1 MIYTIVKKR
10 DDGSVESVIS
20 FDSVRDF
27 SESWTATA
35 TSQTTEY
42 GFNLTDNINIESPE
56 FSLSGILSSYSIYN
70 NDSEIFWDGNGF
82 KTTEERIPLYHIN
95 FREQVLN
102 VFRQRSVVSLLE
114 SENNSFSPNYEQ
126 RYSEIREG
134 FNREISNCV
143 ILSLDISYL
152 DNSSSAFSIAMK
164 LRRIDVATVTTM
176 QLSENEMTPELR
188 MLTVN
193 STTTSTNTS
202 TSTDPNTEGVA
213 GKPTDPSKIKETSEK
228 DANAVSRSKEQALV
242 DAYKRPLEEQLKA
255 VEIARK
261 ATALDGKPRFVEKD
275 GDGWSTTTGG
285 IR

>member
-1 MIYTIVKKR
+1 MIYTIIKKR

-56 FSLSGILSSYSIYN
+56 FSLSGIISSYSLYN
-70 NDSEIFWDGNGF
+70 IGSEIVWDGVNF
-82 KTTEERIPLYHIN
+82 TTAEERSPLYHLN
-95 FREQVLN
+95 FRKQILD
-102 VFRQRSVVSLLE
+102 VFQKRNVVSLVE
-114 SENNSFSPNYEQ
+114 SELNSFSTNPDEK
-126 RYSEIREG
+126 YSELKQG
-134 FNREISNCV
+134 YDREIPNCV

-176 QLSENEMTPELR
+176 QLTEDEMTPELR

-193 STTTSTNTS
+193 STTTSTSTS
-202 TSTDPNTEGVA
+202 TSTDPSTEGVA
-213 GKPTDPSKIKETSEK
+213 GKPADPSKTKEEVKK
-228 DANAVSRSKEQALV
+228 DSSGLDWHEEYQQKQKDQEIYRAELEAVKKAKE
-242 DAYKRPLEEQLKA
+242 
-255 VEIARK
+255 
-261 ATALDGKPRFVEKD
+261 ATALDGRPRYVEKS
-275 GDGWSTTTGG
+275 GSGWS
-285 IR
+285 IRTEGL

>member
-1 MIYTIVKKR
+1 MIYTIIKKR

-56 FSLSGILSSYSIYN
+56 FSLSGIISSYSLYN
-70 NDSEIFWDGNGF
+70 TGSEIVWDGVNF
-82 KTTEERIPLYHIN
+82 KTADERSPLYHLN
-95 FREQVLN
+95 FRKQILD
-102 VFRQRSVVSLLE
+102 VFQKRSVVSLVE
-114 SENNSFSPNYEQ
+114 SELNSFSTNPDEK
-126 RYSEIREG
+126 YSELKQG
-134 FNREISNCV
+134 YDREIPNCV

-176 QLSENEMTPELR
+176 QLTEDEMTPELR

-193 STTTSTNTS
+193 STTTSTSTS
-202 TSTDPNTEGVA
+202 TSTDPSTEGVA
-213 GKPTDPSKIKETSEK
+213 GKPADPSKTKE
-228 DANAVSRSKEQALV
+228 AVKKESGGLDWNEEYQSKQQQMQPDRDQFEAL
-242 DAYKRPLEEQLKA
+242 KKA
-255 VEIARK
+255 RE
-261 ATALDGKPRFVEKD
+261 ATALDGKPRYVEKA
-275 GDGWSTTTGG
+275 GSGWNTTTGG
-285 IR
+285 L

>member
-1 MIYTIVKKR
+1 MIYTIIKKR

-56 FSLSGILSSYSIYN
+56 FSLSGIISSYSIYN

-82 KTTEERIPLYHIN
+82 RTTEERSPLYHLS

-134 FNREISNCV
+134 FNREIPNCV

-176 QLSENEMTPELR
+176 QLKENEMTPELR

-193 STTTSTNTS
+193 SATTSTNTS

-213 GKPTDPSKIKETSEK
+213 GKPADPSKTKEEVKKESSGLDWHEEYQQK
-228 DANAVSRSKEQALV
+228 QKEQEIYRAE
-242 DAYKRPLEEQLKA
+242 LEAVKKA
-255 VEIARK
+255 K
-261 ATALDGKPRFVEKD
+261 DATALDGRPRYVEKS
-275 GDGWSTTTGG
+275 GSGWS
-285 IR
+285 IRTEGL